1 MTYLLRWMSEEQ
13 TYSNEEVEMN
23 SKLQSQEMNWEREL
37 KPTVM
42 RISSWT
48 QDFLDLIISLGVWRG
63 CASLRIFQNCHQYLS
78 VHGAHHLLQ
87 DD

>member
-48 QDFLDLIISLGVWRG
+48 QDFLHVHRSEFAKIAGKTVGRIGRISILG
-63 CASLRIFQNCHQYLS
+63 
-78 VHGAHHLLQ
+78 
-87 DD
+87 